1 MKILLLILKIQH
13 AKIFIVISLNVM
25 LYKFCVLM
33 VANIFKEFLLM
44 LQVCNINVWSNSESD
59 Q

>member
-1 MKILLLILKIQH
+1 
-13 AKIFIVISLNVM
+13 M